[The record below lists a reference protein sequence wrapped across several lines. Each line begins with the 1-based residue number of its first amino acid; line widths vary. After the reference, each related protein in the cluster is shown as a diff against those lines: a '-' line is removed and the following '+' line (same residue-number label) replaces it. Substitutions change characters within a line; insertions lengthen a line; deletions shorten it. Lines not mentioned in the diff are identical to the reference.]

1 MAITLTK
8 KELATVAGYSYRR
21 LHDIDIALPQ
31 GQKLFVE
38 SEGGKYDLAT
48 FVQRWVDYKMNSG
61 DAEEKSLDEVKAQ
74 HELVKIQKSEIELS
88 LMKGELVEVGEIRK
102 LWGVVATTVT
112 QNVLHL
118 PSKIAPMVL
127 GLTNAE
133 IIASIIDREVRE
145 VLSSIADTPL
155 PSHITGD
162 AESDESEDADGE

>member
-8 KELATVAGYSYRR
+8 KELATVAGYTYRQ
-21 LHDIDIALPQ
+21 LHNIDMALPQ

-38 SEGGKYDLAT
+38 SEGGKYDLAV

-88 LMKGELVEVGEIRK
+88 LMKGELVEVGEIRR

-133 IIASIIDREVRE
+133 IVASIIDREVRE
-145 VLSSIADTPL
+145 VLCSIADTPL

-162 AESDESEDADGE
+162 AENESEDADGE